1 VTPAD
6 LTGPTDRL
14 APTLLGAVLEVRWPG
29 EPVVRARLV
38 EVEAYAGTG
47 EDPASHAHRGPR
59 RANAALFGPPGRL
72 YVYFTYGMHWC
83 ANVVCHPATP
93 GAGGGVLLRA
103 ARVESGI
110 EAVRARVPRP
120 LADRD
125 LARGPARLARAL
137 GITGAAGGLDLLGD
151 PSSPVRLI
159 PGSPPAQVQRGPR
172 VGVSTAATTP
182 WRFWDAAALE
192 VSAYRPAGA
201 RRRPRRAA
209 APDPDRGSGGAGE

>member
-1 VTPAD
+1 MRTAAD
-6 LTGPTDRL
+6 LTGPPELL
-14 APTLLGAVLEVRWPG
+14 APLLLGAVLEARWPG
-29 EPVVRARLV
+29 EPAVVARLV
-38 EVEAYAGTG
+38 EVEAYAGRG
-47 EDPASHAHRGPR
+47 QDAASHAHRGPR

-103 ARVESGI
+103 ARIESGA
-110 EAVRARVPRP
+110 ETARARAPRP

-151 PSSPVRLI
+151 PSSPVRLRA
-159 PGSPPAQVQRGPR
+159 GRPPAEVRSGPR
-172 VGVSTAATTP
+172 VGVSAAAATP
-182 WRFWDAAALE
+182 WRFWDAAAPE
-192 VSAYRPAGA
+192 VSAYRPGRPAAPSPA
-201 RRRPRRAA
+201 RRDVGPGPGERRN
-209 APDPDRGSGGAGE
+209 R